1 MLDQYVGVEPKI
13 GILYPKMDGKFIME
27 NPIVSMD
34 DSHHLR
40 NHPYNIYLHLP

>member
-34 DSHHLR
+34 GFWGDF
-40 NHPYNIYLHLP
+40 NPPFQEPPT